1 MSNNEFPFNHFF
13 SKEISTNSSQPQT
26 PSINTLSNFNSLNKK
41 DVQTSALQTQ
51 TESHYSSK
59 DLELLSSEIKSFL
72 KATISP
78 LKYSLYFQKT
88 FSVGKI
94 TEKEVFFNVQSNY
107 VKNQIEDS
115 FTELIEN
122 SISEILG
129 LKLKLIFVV
138 NEKVDTLNP
147 QEVLATGGPETPE
160 IPQKLKSVKDAT
172 FKLNLN
178 PTSQDLQDNAESKYL
193 KHIEGQNQNLI
204 IDPNKT
210 FDNFIIGP
218 SNNMAFVTM
227 KAVAEEPSRPN
238 QPGRYPSIYIYS
250 NSGLGKT
257 HLLHSV
263 ANKIFEKYPELNLCL
278 ITAREFMKEMIES
291 IQNNTLGSF
300 QKKYSEKIDVLMIDD
315 IHELE
320 NKHGTQNEFFHIF
333 NELHNKGKQL
343 IFTSDKPP
351 KEINGIAERIR
362 TRLQWGLVIDIQ
374 KPDFETR
381 MAILKKKAYELDL
394 FISDDIISTIANN
407 IKTSIREL
415 EGSLIKLSAYS
426 EVMKVDIDME
436 MVKELL
442 VLSDSANEKR
452 ITLEHITRTTAQF
465 YKITLADIKSKT
477 RTKQITNARHVAMY
491 LSQKVINSK
500 LQEIGKYFSG
510 RDHTSVM
517 HAIKKVKSSIKSDL
531 ALSRQIIEIENS
543 L

>member
-1 MSNNEFPFNHFF
+1 MNNNEFPFNHFF
-13 SKEISTNSSQPQT
+13 SQNISSKPKENNGFSKRQ
-26 PSINTLSNFNSLNKK
+26 SIKSLNTDSHKFPSPQLK
-41 DVQTSALQTQ
+41 P
-51 TESHYSSK
+51 ESQYSSK
-59 DLELLSSEIKSFL
+59 DLELLSSEIKNFL
-72 KATISP
+72 KSNISP

-88 FSVGKI
+88 FTVSRI

-115 FTELIEN
+115 FLDIITK
-122 SISEILG
+122 SINDILG
-129 LKLKLIFVV
+129 LDLKLIFVV
-138 NEKVDTLNP
+138 NEK
-147 QEVLATGGPETPE
+147 PEQSPTVSVEGSNRLQDSLPE
-160 IPQKLKSVKDAT
+160 LPQKLKSVKEAT
-172 FKLNLN
+172 FKLNLT
-178 PTSQDLQDNAESKYL
+178 PTKEDLQDNAESRYL
-193 KHIEGQNQNLI
+193 KHLEGDNQNLI
-204 IDPNKT
+204 IDPRKT

-278 ITAREFMKEMIES
+278 ITAREFMKEMIVS

-300 QKKYSEKIDVLMIDD
+300 QKKYSEKIDILMIDD

-442 VLSDSANEKR
+442 VLNDNTGDKR

-477 RTKQITNARHVAMY
+477 RTKQITNARHIAMY

-517 HAIKKVKSSIKSDL
+517 HAIKKVKSSLKTDL
-531 ALSRQIIEIENS
+531 ALSRQIVEIENS

>member
-1 MSNNEFPFNHFF
+1 MNNNEFPFNHFF
-13 SKEISTNSSQPQT
+13 SQGISN
-26 PSINTLSNFNSLNKK
+26 
-41 DVQTSALQTQ
+41 QTQ
-51 TESHYSSK
+51 STLNSASNPILNTENPSKEESYESQYSLG
-59 DLELLSSEIKSFL
+59 DLELLSGEIKNFVKSN
-72 KATISP
+72 ISA

-88 FSVGKI
+88 FNVSKI
-94 TEKEVFFNVQSNY
+94 TEKEIFFNVQSNY
-107 VKNQIEDS
+107 VKNQIEDN
-115 FTELIEN
+115 FLEIITK
-122 SISEILG
+122 SINDILG
-129 LKLKLIFVV
+129 LSLKLIFLV
-138 NEKVDTLNP
+138 NEKTDNSTRPNS
-147 QEVLATGGPETPE
+147 EVPTESPHE
-160 IPQKLKSVKDAT
+160 IPDIPNKFKSVKDAT
-172 FKLNLN
+172 FKLNLT
-178 PTSQDLQDNAESKYL
+178 PTKEDLHNNAESKYL
-193 KHIEGQNQNLI
+193 KHLEGDQQNSI
-204 IDPNKT
+204 IDPKKT
-210 FDNFIIGP
+210 FNNFIIGP

-227 KAVAEEPSRPN
+227 KAVAEDPSRPN

-263 ANKIFEKYPELNLCL
+263 ANKIFEKFPQLNLCL

-381 MAILKKKAYELDL
+381 MAILKKKAFELDL

-442 VLSDSANEKR
+442 VLNDNNGDKR

-477 RTKQITNARHVAMY
+477 RTKQITNARHIAMY
-491 LSQKVINSK
+491 LSQKVMNAK

-517 HAIKKVKSSIKSDL
+517 HAIKKVKSSLKTDL
-531 ALSRQIIEIENS
+531 ALSRQIVEIENS

>member
-1 MSNNEFPFNHFF
+1 MNNNEFPFNHFF
-13 SKEISTNSSQPQT
+13 SKDNQGTESRNTNLKSTNSTQA
-26 PSINTLSNFNSLNKK
+26 PSKENEKANNP
-41 DVQTSALQTQ
+41 
-51 TESHYSSK
+51 YSSK
-59 DLELLSSEIKSFL
+59 DLELLSDEIKSFIKNSISSL
-72 KATISP
+72 KFN
-78 LKYSLYFQKT
+78 LYFQKT
-88 FSVGKI
+88 FSVSKI
-94 TEKEVFFNVQSNY
+94 TEKEIFFQVQSNY
-107 VKNQIEDS
+107 VKNQIEDG
-115 FTELIEN
+115 FTLLISN
-122 SISEILG
+122 AISNILG
-129 LKLKLIFVV
+129 LNLKLIFIS
-138 NEKVDTLNP
+138 NDSN
-147 QEVLATGGPETPE
+147 ETPP
-160 IPQKLKSVKDAT
+160 IPEQTSSNITKENERDQDPKPRTVKEAT
-172 FKLNLN
+172 FKLDLT
-178 PTSQDLQDNAESKYL
+178 PTTENLQDKAESKYL
-193 KHIEGQNQNLI
+193 KHLGNNNQSSI
-204 IDPNKT
+204 IDPKKT
-210 FDNFIIGP
+210 FNTFIIGP

-238 QPGRYPSIYIYS
+238 KPGRYPSIYIYS

-263 ANKIFEKYPELNLCL
+263 ANKIFEDFPSLNLCL

-351 KEINGIAERIR
+351 KEIDGIAERIR

-394 FISDDIISTIANN
+394 FIGDDIISVIANN

-442 VLSDSANEKR
+442 ALSDKNGEKR
-452 ITLEHITRTTAQF
+452 ITIEHITRTTAQF
-465 YKITLADIKSKT
+465 YKITLTDIKSKT

-517 HAIKKVKSSIKSDL
+517 HAIRKVKSTVQSDL
-531 ALSRQIIEIENS
+531 VLSRQIVEIENS

>member
-1 MSNNEFPFNHFF
+1 MD
-13 SKEISTNSSQPQT
+13 NSQQG
-26 PSINTLSNFNSLNKK
+26 I
-41 DVQTSALQTQ
+41 V
-51 TESHYSSK
+51 
-59 DLELLSSEIKSFL
+59 
-72 KATISP
+72 
-78 LKYSLYFQKT
+78 
-88 FSVGKI
+88 
-94 TEKEVFFNVQSNY
+94 
-107 VKNQIEDS
+107 
-115 FTELIEN
+115 
-122 SISEILG
+122 
-129 LKLKLIFVV
+129 
-138 NEKVDTLNP
+138 
-147 QEVLATGGPETPE
+147 
-160 IPQKLKSVKDAT
+160 
-172 FKLNLN
+172 
-178 PTSQDLQDNAESKYL
+178 
-193 KHIEGQNQNLI
+193 
-204 IDPNKT
+204 IDHKKT

-227 KAVAEEPSRPN
+227 KAVAEEPSRPH

-263 ANKIFEKYPELNLCL
+263 ANKIKEKFPSLNLCL

-291 IQNNTLGSF
+291 IQNNTLNLF
-300 QKKYSEKIDVLMIDD
+300 QSKYSEKIDVLMIDD

-351 KEINGIAERIR
+351 KEIDGIAERIR

-394 FISDDIISTIANN
+394 FLSDEIISTIANN

-426 EVMKVDIDME
+426 EVMKVDIDLE

-442 VLSDSANEKR
+442 TLSDKTSEKK
-452 ITLEHITRTTAQF
+452 ITIEQITRATAQF
-465 YKITLADIKSKT
+465 YKITLTDIKSKT
-477 RTKQITNARHVAMY
+477 RTKEITNARHVAMY
-491 LSQKVINSK
+491 LSQKVINAK
-500 LQEIGKYFSG
+500 LQEIGKFFSG

-517 HAIKKVKSSIKSDL
+517 HAIKKIKSSLKKDL
-531 ALSRQIIEIENS
+531 ALSRQVIEIENS
-543 L
+543 I

>member
-1 MSNNEFPFNHFF
+1 MINNEFPFGHFF
-13 SKEISTNSSQPQT
+13 SNEIPSSNQNLSRNTNKDAKVLITEPN
-26 PSINTLSNFNSLNKK
+26 INKANIDKSETN
-41 DVQTSALQTQ
+41 
-51 TESHYSSK
+51 YSSK
-59 DLELLSSEIKSFL
+59 DLELLSSEIKKFL
-72 KATISP
+72 KSSISP
-78 LKYSLYFQKT
+78 LKFSLYFQKT
-88 FSVGKI
+88 FSVTKI
-94 TEKEVFFNVQSNY
+94 TEKEIFFSVQSNY

-115 FTELIEN
+115 FLDIIYK
-122 SISEILG
+122 SISDILG
-129 LKLKLIFVV
+129 LNLKLIFIV
-138 NEKVDTLNP
+138 NEKAEQIISQHNSDSNFNSDHL
-147 QEVLATGGPETPE
+147 PELPST
-160 IPQKLKSVKDAT
+160 QMRSVKEAT
-172 FKLNLN
+172 FKLDLT
-178 PTSQDLQDNAESKYL
+178 PTREDLQDNAESKYL
-193 KHIEGQNQNLI
+193 KHLGGGDQNFI

-210 FDNFIIGP
+210 FDTFIIGP

-263 ANKIFEKYPELNLCL
+263 ANKIFEKYPKLNLCL

-442 VLSDSANEKR
+442 VLNEGNGEKK

-517 HAIKKVKSSIKSDL
+517 HAIKKVKVSLKTDL
-531 ALSRQIIEIENS
+531 ALSRQIVEIENS